1 VKVSARPAVA
11 ADISDVEQL
20 ANHAVEEKL
29 SQRGGP
35 LWSLLDLPTGS
46 LGKLLADSVSSS
58 DHLVLVGE
66 IDGAAVGFAAAALVE
81 ASDGGPPVADLIAIH
96 VIEPARGV
104 GVGES
109 LMDSVLQWARDRGCR
124 GVESTALP
132 GDRNTK
138 NFFES
143 FGLVARAIR
152 VHRKL

>member
-1 VKVSARPAVA
+1 MRVSARPASA

-20 ANHAVEEKL
+20 AAQAIEEKL

-35 LWSLLDLPTGS
+35 LWALLDLPTGS
-46 LGKLLADSVSSS
+46 FEQRLTDSISSS

-66 IDGAAVGFAAAALVE
+66 IDGSAVGFAAASLVK
-81 ASDGGPPVADLIAIH
+81 ASDGGPPVADLIAIE
-96 VIEPARGV
+96 VIDTARGV
-104 GVGES
+104 GVGEA
-109 LMDSVLQWARDRGCR
+109 LMGSVLQWARDRGCR